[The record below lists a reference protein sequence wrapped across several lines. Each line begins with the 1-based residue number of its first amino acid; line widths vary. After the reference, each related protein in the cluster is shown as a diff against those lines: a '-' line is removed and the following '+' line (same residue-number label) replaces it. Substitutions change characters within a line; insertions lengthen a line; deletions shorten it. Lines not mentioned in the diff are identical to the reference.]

1 MISNQRKKV
10 ILEKLAKAPKAE
22 APKAEASVDAEIR
35 KNIDRF
41 SRTAKPL
48 GGTTLTKRETRGLK
62 KAFRPH
68 KKGDYFDR
76 ETTKALQKGVTPIL
90 GSEYRRTAAEK
101 KGLGAYHDVQ
111 SGMTRPVEKTRT
123 TMTHADSLMKRT
135 FPKMHREMKE
145 EAARRDRGEH
155 LQSRPK

>member
-10 ILEKLAKAPKAE
+10 ILEKLAQAKPPAAKVKAPKAE
-22 APKAEASVDAEIR
+22 DSDKAEIR

-41 SRTAKPL
+41 SRSAKPL

-62 KAFRPH
+62 KAFSE
-68 KKGDYFDR
+68 DAS
-76 ETTKALQKGVTPIL
+76 KAIQKAYTPIL

-123 TMTHADSLMKRT
+123 TMGHVDSMMKRT
-135 FPKMHREMKE
+135 FPKMHREAKE

>member
-76 ETTKALQKGVTPIL
+76 ETSKALQKGVTPIF

-111 SGMTRPVEKTRT
+111 AGMTRPVQMSRT
-123 TMTHADSLMKRT
+123 AKVQNDALPKRSKPAKDYAEGT
-135 FPKMHREMKE
+135 KK
-145 EAARRDRGEH
+145 
-155 LQSRPK
+155 SK